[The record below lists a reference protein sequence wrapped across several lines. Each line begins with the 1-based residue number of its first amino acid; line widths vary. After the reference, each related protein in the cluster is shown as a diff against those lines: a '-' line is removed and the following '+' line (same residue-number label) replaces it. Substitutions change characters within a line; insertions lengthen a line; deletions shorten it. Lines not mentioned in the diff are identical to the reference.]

1 MHKYAELIKNAL
13 IPKLCVYMQI
23 TSNFYAFFN
32 IIAFNQYKYV
42 NVNLSL
48 IIIIVFLT

>member
-1 MHKYAELIKNAL
+1 MYKYAELIKNYL

-32 IIAFNQYKYV
+32 IYIVHIFYSLRTAFNQYKYV
-42 NVNLSL
+42 NVS
-48 IIIIVFLT
+48 